1 MRNSNIIPKL
11 HRFVTDELGENY
23 WLHGCCRYVMGA
35 LNEPDFDYEF
45 FAGTSGDIFTQVFA
59 FDRFRGDCASDFLLS
74 AGHWELLPE
83 LFAMCGYS
91 AEFVPEERVLAQSEL
106 YLQRIMEHID
116 RGVPVM
122 SNLVISGIGR
132 WLVFV
137 GYEMGGETLLFMTDN
152 MTEPESVPSKE
163 IFAGGNNDGWSR
175 GLVFVGE
182 KKEQVELADV
192 YRRAIGRLPELMRT
206 RTQEFCFGPGA
217 FRAWAD
223 EIERGRY
230 EDIDPQVFER
240 EKWYLYTNYVCILA
254 TNGSCCHEFL
264 NRAMWLAPDMAW
276 LSELDRLYERMANL
290 WEKDPEGLEAIG
302 GGFDVTWEALRDR
315 ERRGRIAGKLREF
328 AGLSDSV
335 LETLDLHYQN
345 ML

>member
-1 MRNSNIIPKL
+1 M
-11 HRFVTDELGENY
+11 
-23 WLHGCCRYVMGA
+23 
-35 LNEPDFDYEF
+35 
-45 FAGTSGDIFTQVFA
+45 
-59 FDRFRGDCASDFLLS
+59 
-74 AGHWELLPE
+74 
-83 LFAMCGYS
+83 
-91 AEFVPEERVLAQSEL
+91 LAQSEL

-116 RGVPVM
+116 RGVPVI

-132 WLVFV
+132 WAVFV
-137 GYEMGGETLLFMTDN
+137 GYEERGETLLFMTDN

-264 NRAMWLAPDMAW
+264 NRAMRLAPDMAW